1 MNAEATPP
9 SPHQSKLRVL
19 IADDS
24 AEIRQMLVRL
34 CAFFPHVEIIG
45 EAEDGRAAL
54 AAVRK
59 LKPDVITL
67 DIRMPKMSGIEVLKA
82 ARAEGHACV
91 VIVLTGMADETY
103 RQKCVE
109 LGANYFFE
117 KAAEFEKVGDVF
129 RTL

>member
-1 MNAEATPP
+1 M
-9 SPHQSKLRVL
+9 

-34 CAFFPHVEIIG
+34 CAFFPHVEIVG

-82 ARAEGHACV
+82 IRAERHACV
-91 VIVLTGMADETY
+91 VIVLTGMADEIY
-103 RQKCVE
+103 RQKCLE

-117 KAAEFEKVGDVF
+117 KATEFEKVGDVL
-129 RTL
+129 RAL